1 MADPKLDDDKKKGSV
16 GSSIGKAAPRGIS
29 LTGHATRGDTQQKI
43 APGVSLK
50 PGVYAPT
57 TKHDGFLGGAYDMTN
72 DIGRSFFNFIGSV
85 SNGITGRQEGSVG
98 GGWGDSI
105 YGSNSADGSKLL
117 NGVPSRK
124 MAPMKRRRAQAEG
137 PEYTQAM
144 SFADALEQAMGL
156 LDQYG
161 GDDGGYGHSDIPFV
175 NYDPQRNEARG
186 RASEADTRLGA
197 MYDQLT
203 KSIDAD
209 EAGINQSYESAIR
222 NSNAAGDQGRANA
235 QAAADA
241 SSSRNNDVLASLG
254 IQDANAQIIGEGRDL
269 NTQTANQQADMA
281 SNQAAVA
288 QNLAQNQAA
297 SVQQNKSIANASTLE
312 GNLQR
317 ARNTAQL
324 NALLAQIDME
334 EQGQNTGIA
343 SQNQQAAMQA
353 ANANRSE
360 KNGRLSS
367 AMSFASQLFGANRE
381 DIDREN
387 AMLAE
392 MSKAPKMSKQQNMM
406 NALSALIADGTLPA
420 DMDFDQLVKAMG
432 ALK

>member
-1 MADPKLDDDKKKGSV
+1 MADPKLDDDSRGKAL
-16 GSSIGKAAPRGIS
+16 GSSVAAKRPFTSGRKPKNAAVEGLIS
-29 LTGHATRGDTQQKI
+29 T
-43 APGVSLK
+43 
-50 PGVYAPT
+50 
-57 TKHDGFLGGAYDMTN
+57 DGPGAYNTGPYGDVTEFFGLNPDRMKLNPEVTGN
-72 DIGRSFFNFIGSV
+72 KIFRSFKPH
-85 SNGITGRQEGSVG
+85 
-98 GGWGDSI
+98 
-105 YGSNSADGSKLL
+105 KL
-117 NGVPSRK
+117 SR
-124 MAPMKRRRAQAEG
+124 AAAEG
-137 PEYTQAM
+137 PEMTQQL
-144 SFADALEQAMGL
+144 SFADALTQAFDILGP
-156 LDQYG
+156 YG
-161 GDDGGYGHSDIPFV
+161 GDDGGYGYSDIPFV

-186 RASEADTRLGA
+186 RASEADIRLGA

-209 EAGINQSYESAIR
+209 EAGIVQSYESAIS

-241 SSSRNNDVLASLG
+241 ASSSNNDVLASLG

-281 SNQAAVA
+281 SSQAAVA
-288 QNLAQNQAA
+288 QNLIQNQAS

-317 ARNTAQL
+317 ARNSAQL

-334 EQGQNTGIA
+334 EQDQNTSIA

-367 AMSFASQLFGANRE
+367 AMSFANQLFGANRD

-392 MSKAPKMSKQQNMM
+392 MSRGPEMSKQQNMM

>member
-1 MADPKLDDDKKKGSV
+1 MADPKLDDDKKKESV
-16 GSSIGKAAPRGIS
+16 GSSVGKAAPRRTELEPS
-29 LTGHATRGDTQQKI
+29 L
-43 APGVSLK
+43 
-50 PGVYAPT
+50 
-57 TKHDGFLGGAYDMTN
+57 FGGTVE
-72 DIGRSFFNFIGSV
+72 F
-85 SNGITGRQEGSVG
+85 GITGSGRQGTTFRPTQNGTGLPGFINTVANNATRNSFNFGQSVYNWAGGYPQAPAG
-98 GGWGDSI
+98 GGAGDARVGRNPNQKISSAGGKKL
-105 YGSNSADGSKLL
+105 GSLFGSAY
-117 NGVPSRK
+117 VPK
-124 MAPMKRRRAQAEG
+124 EQAF
-137 PEYTQAM
+137 PEMTQQL
-144 SFADALEQAMGL
+144 SLADALAQAMGL
-156 LDQYG
+156 LGQYG
-161 GDDGGYGHSDIPFV
+161 GDDGGYGYSDIPFV

-186 RASEADTRLGA
+186 RASEADIRLGA

-209 EAGINQSYESAIR
+209 EAGINQSYESAIS

-241 SSSRNNDVLASLG
+241 ARSSNNDVLASLG

-281 SNQAAVA
+281 SSQAAVA
-288 QNLAQNQAA
+288 QNLIQNQAS

-317 ARNTAQL
+317 ARNSAQL

-334 EQGQNTGIA
+334 EQGQNASIA
-343 SQNQQAAMQA
+343 SQNQQAAMQV

-367 AMSFASQLFGANRE
+367 AMSFANQLFGANRD

-392 MSKAPKMSKQQNMM
+392 MSRGPEMSKQQNMM

>member
-1 MADPKLDDDKKKGSV
+1 MANPKLDDDKKKKSF
-16 GSSIGKAAPRGIS
+16 GSSVGKAAPRRTELEPNLFGGPVEFGT
-29 LTGHATRGDTQQKI
+29 TGSGRQGTAFRPTQNGTGFPGFINTVANDATRD
-43 APGVSLK
+43 
-50 PGVYAPT
+50 
-57 TKHDGFLGGAYDMTN
+57 
-72 DIGRSFFNFIGSV
+72 FFNFGQSV
-85 SNGITGRQEGSVG
+85 YNWAGGYPQAPAG
-98 GGWGDSI
+98 GGAGDARVGRNPNQKLS
-105 YGSNSADGSKLL
+105 SA
-117 NGVPSRK
+117 SRK
-124 MAPMKRRRAQAEG
+124 MAPLNRGRAQAEG

-144 SFADALEQAMGL
+144 SFADALAQAMGL
-156 LDQYG
+156 LGQYG
-161 GDDGGYGHSDIPFV
+161 GDDGGYGYSDIPFV

-186 RASEADTRLGA
+186 RASEADIRLGA

-209 EAGINQSYESAIR
+209 EAGIVQSYESAIS

-241 SSSRNNDVLASLG
+241 ASSRNNDVLASLG

-288 QNLAQNQAA
+288 QNLVQNQAA

-317 ARNTAQL
+317 ARNSAQL

-367 AMSFASQLFGANRE
+367 AMSFASQLFGANRD